1 MDGETIESGKVTRER
16 FVYRKLC
23 TTLLLIFV
31 ALGPVHAQAQK
42 DSSTAQAKEAEEQ
55 ALRQKA
61 FQLLESLAG
70 ELGTLQ
76 SPENRA
82 RIGSNIAWS
91 LWPHNENRARALF
104 AQVQSDINLGLQ
116 APESNALEDIKTF
129 MVFLKLRAYTTESI
143 AKHDPELAY
152 EFFKATALSSDKKL
166 RRDVLENEKGLES
179 HIAKQLSSSNPNLS
193 LEIGRK
199 ILARGFSDELWL
211 LLGRLNRKHKAQA
224 TVLYKE
230 IVHKLSEADLAKN
243 WSARNLALNLAN
255 TLGPPVGDE
264 ASFREIVNLFVKAL
278 AENACAT
285 NLDDEDE
292 RASSCRELAPAI
304 PLIGKV
310 DPSRA
315 SRLHRWLEQG
325 GHYYLPPQPYDE
337 LEQLSND
344 GSVDDLLALIEQYPR
359 MEFDIRF
366 RAAKKAQQ
374 DGDPERARKIVAD
387 YTGDPESKRTL
398 LTRLERTQVRLLN
411 SAELEE
417 AQKRLGERHGS
428 YAQAVFLL
436 ALANRVDD
444 SKVFLKLLNQATEI
458 VDAMKPGKEQTGLH
472 ILLAVVYSSER
483 NDRGLAIMESLMP
496 KLNEL
501 VGSAAKLDGFDTR
514 YLRAGE
520 WSMTGEGELG
530 RLLTGLAQQA
540 SYFAWCDFERAVS
553 VAGQF
558 ERPEIR
564 MMAQLKLAQGILAGP
579 PKRLD
584 LGRGSQY

>member
-1 MDGETIESGKVTRER
+1 MLRKV
-16 FVYRKLC
+16 F
-23 TTLLLIFV
+23 TTLLLVFV
-31 ALGPVHAQAQK
+31 ALGPVQAQAQQ
-42 DSSTAQAKEAEEQ
+42 DSSAAQAKKAEEQ

-61 FQLLESLAG
+61 FELLESLAG

-91 LWPHNENRARALF
+91 LWSHNENRARALF

-116 APESNALEDIKTF
+116 APDSKAPEDIKTF
-129 MVFLKLRAYTTESI
+129 LVFLKLRADTTERI

-152 EFFKATALSSDKKL
+152 EFFKATALSSDKKFP
-166 RRDVLENEKGLES
+166 RDVLENEKELES

-211 LLGRLNRKHKAQA
+211 LLGRLNKKHKAQA

-230 IVHKLSEADLAKN
+230 IVHKLGEANLVEN
-243 WSARNLALNLAN
+243 WSARNLALNLAH
-255 TLGPPVGDE
+255 TLMPPVGDE
-264 ASFREIVNLFVKAL
+264 GSFREIVNMFVRAL
-278 AENACAT
+278 AQNACST

-292 RASSCRELAPAI
+292 RASNCRELAPAI
-304 PLIGKV
+304 PMIAKV

-315 SRLHRWLEQG
+315 SKLQRWLEQG
-325 GHYYLPPQPYDE
+325 GHYYLPPQPYNE

-344 GSVDDLLALIEQYPR
+344 GSVDDILALIEQYPL

-374 DGDPERARKIVAD
+374 DGDPERARKIVAE
-387 YTGDPESKRTL
+387 YTADPENQRTL
-398 LTRLERTQVRLLN
+398 LARLERTQIPPLN

-417 AQKRLGERHGS
+417 AQRRVGERHGS
-428 YAQAVFLL
+428 YAQVLFLMAV
-436 ALANRVDD
+436 ANRVDD
-444 SKVFLKLLNQATEI
+444 RKVLLKLLNQATEI

-472 ILLAVVYSSER
+472 ILLAVMYSSER
-483 NDRGLAIMESLMP
+483 NNRGLAIMESLMP

-514 YLRAGE
+514 YLRDGE

-530 RLLTGLAQQA
+530 GMLTGLAQRA
-540 SYFAWCDFERAVS
+540 SYFAWCDFDRAVS

-584 LGRGSQY
+584 LGRGGSNF

>member
-1 MDGETIESGKVTRER
+1 M
-16 FVYRKLC
+16 YRKLF
-23 TTLLLIFV
+23 TTLLVVTV
-31 ALGPVHAQAQK
+31 ALGPVHGQAQK
-42 DSSTAQAKEAEEQ
+42 DSSTAQAKQAEEQ
-55 ALRQKA
+55 ALRRKA
-61 FQLLESLAG
+61 FELLESLAG

-82 RIGSNIAWS
+82 RLGSNIAWS

-104 AQVQSDINLGLQ
+104 AQVQSDINLVLQ
-116 APESNALEDIKTF
+116 APESKAPEDIKTF
-129 MVFLKLRAYTTESI
+129 MVFLKLRADTTERI

-166 RRDVLENEKGLES
+166 RRDVLENERGLES

-199 ILARGFSDELWL
+199 ILAQGFSDELWL
-211 LLGRLNRKHKAQA
+211 LLGRLNRKNKAQA

-230 IVHKLSEADLAKN
+230 IVHKLSEADLVED
-243 WSARNLALNLAN
+243 WSARTLALNLGN
-255 TLGPPVGDE
+255 TFGPPVGDE
-264 ASFREIVNLFVKAL
+264 ASFREIVNMFVKAL
-278 AENACAT
+278 AQNACAT
-285 NLDDEDE
+285 NLDDEEE
-292 RASSCRELAPAI
+292 RASSCRALAPGI
-304 PLIGKV
+304 SLIAKV

-315 SRLHRWLEQG
+315 SKLQRWVEQAS
-325 GHYYLPPQPYDE
+325 HYYFPPQPYDE

-344 GSVDDLLALIEQYPR
+344 GSVDDILALIAQYPR

-366 RAAKKAQQ
+366 RAARKARQ
-374 DGDPERARKIVAD
+374 DGDEERARKIAAEYTAD
-387 YTGDPESKRTL
+387 PDSRRRL
-398 LTRLERTQVRLLN
+398 LERLERTQIAPIN

-417 AQKRLGERHGS
+417 AQKRLGELHGS
-428 YAQAVFLL
+428 YAQVVFLL
-436 ALANRVDD
+436 AVANRVDD
-444 SKVFLKLLNQATEI
+444 SKVLLKLLKQATEI

-483 NDRGLAIMESLMP
+483 NDRGLAIIESLMP

-501 VGSAAKLDGFDTR
+501 VGSAAKLDGFETR
-514 YLRAGE
+514 YLRDGE
-520 WSMTGEGELG
+520 WNMTGEGELG

-540 SYFAWCDFERAVS
+540 SYFAWCDFDRAVS

-564 MMAQLKLAQGILAGP
+564 IMAQLKLAQGILAGP
-579 PKRLD
+579 PKRLN
-584 LGRGSQY
+584 LGGRGSQF